1 MLTLAILLLLSLII
15 NTVVIW
21 YIYKLLKRFLFLS
34 DNLDDLFGELDGYT
48 MHIENVHSLET
59 FYGEPVLQNLMN
71 HSKDVVEYVDDFKNL
86 FDDTK
91 DSLEDYEDEEIDDEQ
106 PTQ

>member
-1 MLTLAILLLLSLII
+1 MTKILAI
-15 NTVVIW
+15 
-21 YIYKLLKRFLFLS
+21 LKRFLFLS

-71 HSKDVVEYVDDFKNL
+71 HSKDVVQYVDDFRNS

-91 DSLEDYEDEEIDDEQ
+91 DVIEFEEEQEIDDGQ
-106 PTQ
+106 TTG